1 MEVHVDVD
9 SRQLLRLSVPRCR
22 AWSKDVRGIYDNML
36 LFVLASFGQTLIET
50 SLRSSPIQLYHIRIV
65 STPVEIQLPAQTT
78 TDYPCRHQPPVT
90 PPNGAMANQYV
101 RLEPAQHCIAI
112 IMY

>member
-78 TDYPCRHQPPVT
+78 TRAATSRQ
-90 PPNGAMANQYV
+90 
-101 RLEPAQHCIAI
+101 
-112 IMY
+112 